1 MLCLCRLNLQYKHFS
16 THKKSET
23 LTLRMKNSPPS
34 FISMETG
41 YLLYCSC
48 KAFSVWPWTFRE
60 ATLQTAEHCRECWK
74 KVEPSQISL
83 GKLKRFTFYLK
94 IGTLHTSHFV
104 TTQMSQMV
112 NRFTHKKG
120 TFVQDIT
127 CNFRS
132 LKDSFSDL
140 TNHLE
145 KNPPSQVAP
154 VMHHRVMNSVD
165 SHCANWA
172 TGLRCTHFS
181 VPFSKEKKG
190 SVTHDSSTK

>member
-41 YLLYCSC
+41 YLLYCRLFQCGPEHS
-48 KAFSVWPWTFRE
+48 E
-60 ATLQTAEHCRECWK
+60 EQHCRQQNAVGSAGK
-74 KVEPSQISL
+74 GRAKSNFLRQM
-83 GKLKRFTFYLK
+83 KLKRFTFYLK

-127 CNFRS
+127 CSYLFYFY
-132 LKDSFSDL
+132 LFTDILWLL
-140 TNHLE
+140 TIL
-145 KNPPSQVAP
+145 
-154 VMHHRVMNSVD
+154 
-165 SHCANWA
+165 A
-172 TGLRCTHFS
+172 TTTEEIFLQPLDMLRHTT
-181 VPFSKEKKG
+181 FSKL
-190 SVTHDSSTK
+190 